1 MKKKMIITA
10 LAMLMSASV
19 AHADVA
25 TVTKDDLGTFEITA
39 FFCHDWKSVGKKRI
53 TTYCPYCNDGS
64 GHESKSGV
72 YLEDGHCACNW
83 LPMGTKVKI
92 DEKVYTVVDVCGI
105 DETIDIYIDHS
116 DGYCWC
122 NTLEY
127 KEVKIK

>member
-1 MKKKMIITA
+1 MKKLAIAA
-10 LAMLMSASV
+10 LALMISASTV
-19 AHADVA
+19 SAEQA
-25 TVTKDDLGTFEITA
+25 TLMKPIGSYEITA
-39 FFCHDWKSVGKKRI
+39 YSYHDWKSVGKKRI

-92 DEKVYTVVDVCGI
+92 GKKVYTVVDVCGV